1 MDNFDLT
8 KYLAEGKLYEAA
20 TTMDMQDVLKGEELN
35 ISISKNKLEDFK
47 PGMKV
52 IPTMRLGDS
61 PIKNYIGTV
70 KAVEGDKIVYTKPD
84 NSEADLDPRDLVII
98 TGE

>member
-1 MDNFDLT
+1 MSNFDLK
-8 KYLAEGKLYEAA
+8 KYLAEGRLYEAA

-35 ISISKNKLEDFK
+35 IPISKNKVTDFK

-52 IPTMRLGDS
+52 IPLMRLGDN
-61 PIKNYIGTV
+61 PKNHIGTV
-70 KAVEGDKIVYTKPD
+70 KSIEGDKIIYTKSD
-84 NSEADLDPRDLVII
+84 NSEANLAPGNLVII

>member
-1 MDNFDLT
+1 MDNFDLR
-8 KYLAEGKLYEAA
+8 KYLTEGKLHEAA

-35 ISISKNKLEDFK
+35 TSISKNKPEDFK

-52 IPTMRLGDS
+52 IPLMRLGDS

-70 KAVEGDKIVYTKPD
+70 KAVENGKIVYTKSD
-84 NSEADLDPRDLVII
+84 NSEAELDSQNLVII
-98 TGE
+98 TGK